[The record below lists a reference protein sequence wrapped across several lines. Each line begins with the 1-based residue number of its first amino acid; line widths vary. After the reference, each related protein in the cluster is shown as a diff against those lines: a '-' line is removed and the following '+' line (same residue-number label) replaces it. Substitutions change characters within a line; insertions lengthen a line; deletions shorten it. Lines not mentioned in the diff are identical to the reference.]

1 MIDYKSELWL
11 PLGKALDKP
20 YLGNFNA
27 QIASGY
33 RSVLVPLLSQ
43 YLNRRVSES
52 LQVLPRQSTLSGQG
66 FNPLFSDLDL
76 AIVFNESVT
85 LQSIDLVRS
94 QIEWLRRFFPFLGE
108 VEIFTSAEWSR
119 RELIL
124 KLNHKCFSLIR
135 NLRKALWLRN
145 DLDRATNAYQI
156 HKLKRALKRLQPGC
170 GSDPHRA
177 LILIL
182 QQLEHNFIKPKSSTI
197 SELKLDP
204 NRLKVLVPALN
215 TDHLGWTSREL
226 LNHSRSPIEVWWLA
240 AVTPCRGENPEA
252 QEVLSE
258 LRKGPL
264 SLLYCSYL
272 EAEWLQIKAVYRAR
286 PSEFPWMGAWADQL
300 NEQLAEFCPRANSV
314 LNSEV

>member
-20 YLGNFNA
+20 YLGNINA
-27 QIASGY
+27 QIANGY
-33 RSVLVPLLSQ
+33 RSVLVPLLDQ
-43 YLNRRVSES
+43 YLNRKVGKS
-52 LQVLPRQSTLSGQG
+52 LRVLPRQSTLSGRG
-66 FNPLFSDLDL
+66 FNPFFSDLDL
-76 AIVFNESVT
+76 AIVFNGSVRPRNV
-85 LQSIDLVRS
+85 DLVRS
-94 QIEWLRRFFPFLGE
+94 QIEWLKRFFPFLGE
-108 VEIFTSAEWSR
+108 MEIFTSAEWSR

-135 NLRKALWLRN
+135 NLRKACWLRN
-145 DLDRATNAYQI
+145 DLDRASSAYQI
-156 HKLKRALKRLQPGC
+156 HKLRRALKRLQPGC
-170 GSDPHRA
+170 SSDPHKA
-177 LILIL
+177 LDLILRRL
-182 QQLEHNFIKPKSSTI
+182 DRNYIKPKSSII

-204 NRLKVLVPALN
+204 KKMKELVSGLN
-215 TDHLGWTSREL
+215 TDHLGWTSLEL
-226 LNHSRSPIEVWWLA
+226 LNHSQSPIEVWWLA
-240 AVTPCRGENPEA
+240 AVTPCRGENSEA

-300 NEQLAEFCPRANSV
+300 NDQLTAFCPRVNSI
-314 LNSEV
+314 LNSEI